1 MESQPLVYTTSPS
14 EKETEDTLWDEEKRV
29 PDILEDLENANTT
42 DNTGNKLGTLIG
54 VYCPTI
60 QNIFGVILF
69 IRMSWIVGVCGIY
82 QVNCYISNA
91 QTRTILIGLLREK
104 VWNQSVSDHTRLP
117 LNKICHSQKRILKDS
132 PAWLALL
139 ICGQPE
145 SNQN

>member
-1 MESQPLVYTTSPS
+1 MVYTTSPS

-82 QVNCYISNA
+82 QVKFQIWIPRLVA
-91 QTRTILIGLLREK
+91 GL
-104 VWNQSVSDHTRLP
+104 QSKCTY
-117 LNKICHSQKRILKDS
+117 
-132 PAWLALL
+132 A
-139 ICGQPE
+139 
-145 SNQN
+145 

>member
-1 MESQPLVYTTSPS
+1 MVYTTSPS

-91 QTRTILIGLLREK
+91 QTRTILIRRKYEISLC
-104 VWNQSVSDHTRLP
+104 QIIPDYH
-117 LNKICHSQKRILKDS
+117 
-132 PAWLALL
+132 
-139 ICGQPE
+139 
-145 SNQN
+145 

>member
-1 MESQPLVYTTSPS
+1 MVYTTSPS

-82 QVNCYISNA
+82 QV
-91 QTRTILIGLLREK
+91 
-104 VWNQSVSDHTRLP
+104 
-117 LNKICHSQKRILKDS
+117 ICHVFITQPILMKEFNGD
-132 PAWLALL
+132 
-139 ICGQPE
+139 ITEE
-145 SNQN
+145 SMKPVCVRS

>member
-1 MESQPLVYTTSPS
+1 MLLVLKLFRNVESQPLVYTTSPS

-82 QVNCYISNA
+82 QVRLSPYTLKI
-91 QTRTILIGLLREK
+91 QILDIRKLRG
-104 VWNQSVSDHTRLP
+104 NTGRS
-117 LNKICHSQKRILKDS
+117 LKLRS
-132 PAWLALL
+132 
-139 ICGQPE
+139 
-145 SNQN
+145 

>member
-1 MESQPLVYTTSPS
+1 MVYTTSPS

-82 QVNCYISNA
+82 QVNYHIFNH
-91 QTRTILIGLLREK
+91 RIRPILMNGFDRVFTEKNLRP
-104 VWNQSVSDHTRLP
+104 VCLRLYQLP
-117 LNKICHSQKRILKDS
+117 LNKICH
-132 PAWLALL
+132 
-139 ICGQPE
+139 C
-145 SNQN
+145 

>member
-82 QVNCYISNA
+82 QVNCHISNA
-91 QTRTILIGLLREK
+91 QTRTIF
-104 VWNQSVSDHTRLP
+104 SDHTRLP

-132 PAWLALL
+132 PAWLNFW
-139 ICGQPE
+139 ICGQPLDL
-145 SNQN
+145 SPIKTKTDCRHFC

>member
-1 MESQPLVYTTSPS
+1 MVYTTSPS

-82 QVNCYISNA
+82 QVNCYMIYITYISNT
-91 QTRTILIGLLREK
+91 QTRTILIRRKYEISLC
-104 VWNQSVSDHTRLP
+104 QIIPDYH
-117 LNKICHSQKRILKDS
+117 
-132 PAWLALL
+132 
-139 ICGQPE
+139 
-145 SNQN
+145 